1 MFEVDEKLEK
11 AESERLNKNACM
23 EELKDELMKV
33 RTTYNEYQKLI
44 ASLRSVSEPMKVGLA
59 VLLKKKYSDYKFSDL
74 FLQDAMNTIKRKQQD
89 LQDNI
94 DKVNALLANMQSKL
108 KAFESTYEEARL
120 KVESEMASAAEL
132 TSVRVP
138 VTK

>member
-1 MFEVDEKLEK
+1 
-11 AESERLNKNACM
+11 
-23 EELKDELMKV
+23 
-33 RTTYNEYQKLI
+33 
-44 ASLRSVSEPMKVGLA
+44 
-59 VLLKKKYSDYKFSDL
+59 
-74 FLQDAMNTIKRKQQD
+74 MNTIKRKQQD

-108 KAFESTYEEARL
+108 KAFETTYEEARL

>member
-59 VLLKKKYSDYKFSDL
+59 VLLKKIF
-74 FLQDAMNTIKRKQQD
+74 
-89 LQDNI
+89 
-94 DKVNALLANMQSKL
+94 
-108 KAFESTYEEARL
+108 RL
-120 KVESEMASAAEL
+120 
-132 TSVRVP
+132 
-138 VTK
+138 

>member
-59 VLLKKKYSDYKFSDL
+59 VLQKKYSDYKFSDL

-108 KAFESTYEEARL
+108 KAFETTYEEARL
-120 KVESEMASAAEL
+120 KVESEMESAAEL

>member
-108 KAFESTYEEARL
+108 KAFETTYEEARL

>member
-1 MFEVDEKLEK
+1 
-11 AESERLNKNACM
+11 
-23 EELKDELMKV
+23 
-33 RTTYNEYQKLI
+33 
-44 ASLRSVSEPMKVGLA
+44 
-59 VLLKKKYSDYKFSDL
+59 
-74 FLQDAMNTIKRKQQD
+74 MNTIKRKQQD

-108 KAFESTYEEARL
+108 KAFETTYEEARL

-138 VTK
+138 VTKWVAF